1 MLRPSG
7 LNRRS
12 PPNESSNPLARLSV
26 PDGRGV
32 VIGHRHDAPTIGTES
47 RARNDVAMFEDEG
60 RLTRFHTPHARRM
73 VQGCR
78 NRALT
83 IRAECDA
90 SH

>member
-7 LNRRS
+7 LNAAVRPERV
-12 PPNESSNPLARLSV
+12 SNPLARLSV
-26 PDGRGV
+26 PDARGV
-32 VIGHRHDAPTIGTES
+32 VIGRRHDAPTIGTEG
-47 RARNDVAMFEDEG
+47 RARHDVAMFEDDG
-60 RLTRFHTPHARRM
+60 RLARFHAPHARRM

-90 SH
+90 PH